1 MKLTVK
7 QVHKFVLN
15 KLKEELRNILIELWE
30 ESEEPIPFEE
40 YFAEELKR
48 IKEDDS
54 IWSLLNLLD
63 DFGYDDTSKLD
74 ILISVVLEE
83 EVSS

>member
-48 IKEDDS
+48 IKEADS
-54 IWSLLNLLD
+54 IWSLLILLD

-83 EVSS
+83 ETSS